1 MKISGTLDAQ
11 SAQPDAARPRAA
23 APFAGPPRAQV
34 EGTAFA
40 VLVALG
46 VSHMLNDIIQALI
59 PSIYPMLKRNYALDF
74 HQIGVITMTAQLAGS
89 VFQPIVGLVADRKPL
104 PYSLPV
110 GMAITLGGLI
120 LLGVAGSYGMLL
132 AGVALSGIGSS
143 IFHPEASR
151 IARHASGGKF
161 GLAQSLFQVGGN
173 FGGALGPLLAAA
185 VITARGQ
192 AHILWF
198 TSLALAGIVLL
209 TRAGAWYQ
217 RKLHAMRAETARPG
231 VQPTAGKPV
240 RSLGARSIVRALVV
254 LVILIFSK
262 QIYLACMTS
271 YYTFYMIER
280 FGVSERL
287 AQILLFVFLFS
298 VAAGTFIG
306 GPVGDRVGR
315 KIVIWVSILGVA
327 PFTLLLPHAGFA
339 LTIGLTVVIGLVL
352 ASAFSAILVYAQ
364 ELIPGKVGLIAGLFF
379 GFAFGTA
386 GIGSALLG
394 DLADKTDIG
403 HVFFLCSFLPLL
415 GIVTMFLPDTRKPS
429 GP

>member
-1 MKISGTLDAQ
+1 MKTSGVPETHSDPPDALQPAPAAAGPGLSHAQ
-11 SAQPDAARPRAA
+11 S
-23 APFAGPPRAQV
+23 G
-34 EGTAFA
+34 GTAFA

-46 VSHMLNDIIQALI
+46 LSHMLNDIIQSLI

-74 HQIGVITMTAQLAGS
+74 HQIGIITMTAQLAGS
-89 VFQPIVGLVADRKPL
+89 IFQPVVGFVADRKPL
-104 PYSLPV
+104 PYALPA

-120 LLGVAGSYGMLL
+120 LFGLAASYPMLL

-192 AHILWF
+192 AHLLWF
-198 TSLALAGIVLL
+198 VSLALAGIVLL
-209 TRAGAWYQ
+209 ARAGAWYQ
-217 RKLHAMRAETARPG
+217 RKLRAMRFEMARPG
-231 VQPTAGKPV
+231 AGANLHPSRRAPGKAA
-240 RSLGARSIVRALVV
+240 LVRALAV
-254 LVILIFSK
+254 LVLLIFSK

-271 YYTFYMIER
+271 YYTFYMIGR
-280 FGVSERL
+280 FGVSERV

-298 VAAGTFIG
+298 AAAGTFIG

-339 LTIGLTVVIGLVL
+339 LTIGLTVVIGFVL

-394 DLADKTDIG
+394 DLADKTGIS
-403 HVFFLCSFLPLL
+403 HVFLLCSFLPLL
-415 GIVTMFLPDTRKPS
+415 GFVTVFLPDTRQLRSP
-429 GP
+429 

>member
-1 MKISGTLDAQ
+1 
-11 SAQPDAARPRAA
+11 
-23 APFAGPPRAQV
+23 
-34 EGTAFA
+34 
-40 VLVALG
+40 
-46 VSHMLNDIIQALI
+46 
-59 PSIYPMLKRNYALDF
+59 
-74 HQIGVITMTAQLAGS
+74 
-89 VFQPIVGLVADRKPL
+89 
-104 PYSLPV
+104 
-110 GMAITLGGLI
+110 MAITLGGLI
-120 LLGVAGSYGMLL
+120 LLGMAGSYAMLL

-173 FGGALGPLLAAA
+173 CGGALGPLLAAA

-209 TRAGAWYQ
+209 TRTGAWYQ
-217 RKLHAMRAETARPG
+217 RKLHALRAAAVRRDTGGAADKSARAPRTA
-231 VQPTAGKPV
+231 T
-240 RSLGARSIVRALVV
+240 LVRALVV

-280 FGVSERL
+280 FGVSERV

-298 VAAGTFIG
+298 AAAGTFIG
-306 GPVGDRVGR
+306 GPVGDRAGR

-339 LTIGLTVVIGLVL
+339 LTVGLTVVIGLVL

-394 DLADKTDIG
+394 DLADKTSIG

-415 GIVTMFLPDTRKPS
+415 GLVTMFLPDTRKLH